1 MCFIVY
7 SPYLSFFS
15 PDKATD
21 SDIIFSLISL
31 GLRFFNLITPFS
43 AKLSLTK
50 SRKKKEKKPP
60 WIDLVFFKK
69 KSEGVT
75 TQRKYLDE
83 YSTDGTINGV
93 EYMLFDSTWHFAW
106 CTSVKLSYC
115 FADCVQ
121 RNKMCCRWN
130 TEDSK
135 FLTCELMTKKKRV
148 SPKHRY
154 LFFLCVCFFFVPSIP
169 PFILHLFSF
178 TLSVWSWLPRENYI
192 WYNNSQTTSDEL
204 KKFQTKNSPSISK
217 NTTCVSVQFNCRYFI
232 LLSSA
237 QCF

>member
-50 SRKKKEKKPP
+50 SRKKKEKKTP

-75 TQRKYLDE
+75 TQRKCLDE

-121 RNKMCCRWN
+121 QNKICCRWN

-135 FLTCELMTKKKRV
+135 FLTCELMTKKKKSHQNTDISRFLCV
-148 SPKHRY
+148 
-154 LFFLCVCFFFVPSIP
+154 FFLCAVHTT
-169 PFILHLFSF
+169 LYF
-178 TLSVWSWLPRENYI
+178 TLIFVYFVSLELITSRELY
-192 WYNNSQTTSDEL
+192 L
-204 KKFQTKNSPSISK
+204 
-217 NTTCVSVQFNCRYFI
+217 V
-232 LLSSA
+232 
-237 QCF
+237 

>member
-50 SRKKKEKKPP
+50 SRKKKKQKKKPP

-83 YSTDGTINGV
+83 NSTDGTINGV

-135 FLTCELMTKKKRV
+135 FLTCELMTKKKSLTKTQISLVFVCVFSLCRPYHPLFYTYFRLLCQFGV
-148 SPKHRY
+148 DY
-154 LFFLCVCFFFVPSIP
+154 LARIISGI
-169 PFILHLFSF
+169 
-178 TLSVWSWLPRENYI
+178 R
-192 WYNNSQTTSDEL
+192 TSDE
-204 KKFQTKNSPSISK
+204 
-217 NTTCVSVQFNCRYFI
+217 
-232 LLSSA
+232 
-237 QCF
+237 